1 MKKLLRI
8 AAYVMELTLAYIC
21 AFFLKCF
28 SRDLRGV
35 WIVSER
41 GDDARDN
48 GYFFFRYMR
57 EKHPQKR
64 IYYVIDCASADYS
77 KVQKLGN
84 VIQYGSFRHFLFYA
98 LSAVRISSSAWG
110 GDVPKA
116 DYRKKLRKL
125 IPEKKKNVFLQHGI
139 IKDYLP
145 SLMYPNFTPDV
156 FVCGAYPEYE
166 YIRDNFKHDASVVK
180 YLGLA
185 RFDNLHEYKEKTQ
198 ILIMPTF
205 RKWLQGIDRKEFVE
219 SEYYQRWD
227 ALLHNV
233 ELQHLLEIT
242 DMRIVFYPH
251 YEIQKFVDCFTSYSS
266 RVEIADFNHYDV
278 QQLLMESKVLIT
290 DFSSVFFDFGYMEKP
305 VIYYQFDRE
314 RYIKEHYDFTKG
326 YFSYD
331 HDGFGDVTKN
341 EDDLTSAIEKCI
353 HNNFRLAE
361 KYARRLRAFF
371 PLKDQNNCDRI
382 YQCIEDLLKE
392 SD

>member
-1 MKKLLRI
+1 
-8 AAYVMELTLAYIC
+8 MELTLAYIC

>member
-1 MKKLLRI
+1 
-8 AAYVMELTLAYIC
+8 
-21 AFFLKCF
+21 
-28 SRDLRGV
+28 
-35 WIVSER
+35 
-41 GDDARDN
+41 
-48 GYFFFRYMR
+48 MR

-185 RFDNLHEYKEKTQ
+185 RFDNLHEYKEKNQ

-361 KYARRLRAFF
+361 KYARTL
-371 PLKDQNNCDRI
+371 
-382 YQCIEDLLKE
+382 
-392 SD
+392 

>member
-64 IYYVIDCASADYS
+64 IYYVIDCSSADYS

-125 IPEKKKNVFLQHGI
+125 IPENKKNVFLQHGI
-139 IKDYLP
+139 TKDYLP

-156 FVCGAYPEYE
+156 FVCGAYPEYK

-185 RFDNLHEYKEKTQ
+185 RFDNLHNRKTKQQ
-198 ILIMPTF
+198 ILVMPTF
-205 RKWLQGIDRKEFVE
+205 RRWLQGKPNQEVVD
-219 SEYYQRWD
+219 SEYLTVWNNFLNDSQI
-227 ALLHNV
+227 AK
-233 ELQHLLEIT
+233 LLEENDLDLI
-242 DMRIVFYPH
+242 FYPH
-251 YEIQKFVDCFTSYSS
+251 YVMQKYVQMFHTKCSKIK
-266 RVEIADFNHYDV
+266 IAKFEDYDV
-278 QQLLMESKVLIT
+278 QTLLAESKLLVT
-290 DFSSVFFDFGYMEKP
+290 DFSSVFFDFVYMEKP
-305 VIYYQFDRE
+305 VIYFQFDRE

-331 HDGFGDVTKN
+331 HDGFGDVTRN